1 MKRSAAHCGT
11 HQNAPSPEN
20 VKAPV
25 QYGDNWIAYCA
36 YLHTY
41 HHLPLE
47 RICQLFH
54 DMTGYRPSEATLLQ
68 RLSSISTKI
77 EPHTAYIREELLKS
91 AVVQADETGMRIDN
105 KTQWLHTVSNSDW
118 TLIMSMKKKT
128 RM

>member
-1 MKRSAAHCGT
+1 
-11 HQNAPSPEN
+11 
-20 VKAPV
+20 
-25 QYGDNWIAYCA
+25 
-36 YLHTY
+36 
-41 HHLPLE
+41 
-47 RICQLFH
+47 
-54 DMTGYRPSEATLLQ
+54 MTGYRPSEATLLQ